1 MFHLISKLDTAFLSD
16 YTYFCKRKSNRNIV
30 ADDSLLKTD
39 AQETL
44 RNSTDNE
51 KINYKRLHIMKLI
64 ENTEFGGERP
74 LFASHDLHINN
85 VTIREGESAIKECSN
100 IVATNCRFEGNY
112 PFWHVHGFTIDNCY
126 FAVGGRSALWYSDHL
141 TMKNTV
147 IDAPKMFREMNDIDI
162 ENVEIND
169 ADEIFWRCNRI
180 NVKNLKLH
188 GGTYPFMFSND
199 IRIDGFESDS
209 KYVFQYVK
217 NVEIHNAKITT
228 KDAFWEV
235 ENVTIYDSELNG
247 EYLGWHSRN
256 LRLVNCHISGEQ
268 PLCYAHDLVLENCT
282 FDSECDRAFEYSTL
296 NADIRGA
303 ITNIKNPMSGVIVAD
318 SIGSVTI
325 DENIK
330 APANCEIKT
339 RG

>member
-1 MFHLISKLDTAFLSD
+1 M
-16 YTYFCKRKSNRNIV
+16 
-30 ADDSLLKTD
+30 
-39 AQETL
+39 L

-85 VTIREGESAIKECSN
+85 VTILEGESAIKECSN

-199 IRIDGFESDS
+199 ICIDGFESDS

-325 DENIK
+325 DDNIK

>member
-16 YTYFCKRKSNRNIV
+16 YTYFCKRKNNRNIV
-30 ADDSLLKTD
+30 ADDSLLKPD

>member
-1 MFHLISKLDTAFLSD
+1 M
-16 YTYFCKRKSNRNIV
+16 
-30 ADDSLLKTD
+30 
-39 AQETL
+39 L
-44 RNSTDNE
+44 RSSTDNE

-199 IRIDGFESDS
+199 ICIDGFESDS

>member
-16 YTYFCKRKSNRNIV
+16 YTYFCKRKNNRNIV

-39 AQETL
+39 TQETL